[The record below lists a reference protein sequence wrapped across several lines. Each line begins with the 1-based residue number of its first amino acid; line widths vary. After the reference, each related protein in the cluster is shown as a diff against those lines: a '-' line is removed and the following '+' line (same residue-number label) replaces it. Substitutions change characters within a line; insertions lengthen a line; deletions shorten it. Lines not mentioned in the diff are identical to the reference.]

1 MKDHTMKTMIRSLFL
16 AMLLWSNGN
25 MLSAQ
30 EVPKPSDFFGF
41 EPGADRMLF
50 NYEPLIEYLQAL
62 DQASGR
68 LHLEE
73 IGTTPM
79 GKPIY
84 IAFISSEENIARLEE
99 LRSINRELALNAS
112 LTDEEQGELVE
123 KGRVFFLATLSMHST
138 EVAPSQCAP
147 LIAYDLV
154 TTDDP
159 LKLSWLDKVVYMMN
173 PCHNPDG
180 MDMVVDH
187 YNKFKGKQYE
197 GSSLPRVYHKYVGHD
212 NNRDFVALT
221 QDDTRAI
228 AAAFNTVWFPQV
240 AVEKHQMGSS
250 GVRYFVPPPHDP
262 IAENIDAGIWNWIG
276 IFGSN
281 MMKDMTR
288 DSLAG
293 VAQHYL
299 FDEYWPG
306 STETCLWKNVIG
318 FLTEAASVQ
327 TATPIYIEPGEL
339 SVWGKGLS
347 EYKKSINMPLP
358 WKGGWWRLSDI
369 VQYEIVSTMSIIKT
383 AATHDKDILKFR
395 NDLARKEVMKGRT
408 EAPYYYIMPR
418 RQHDPGE
425 LLHMVDLLME
435 HGVEVY
441 TLSEAYKAD
450 NIIFDAG
457 DIIIPLAQA
466 YRPFIKEVMED
477 QEFPLRHYTPDGEII
492 RPYDITSWSLP
503 RHNGVTSYEI
513 NTKAEE
519 EPKIERIE
527 NPFTLKTGI
536 PEAYAFMVFPST
548 WNESYKAAFML
559 AGAGIPVERTDKDV
573 RVGERT
579 IPAGS
584 FILSAEKG
592 QEKEIREILDLIPVN
607 PWFFQEEIAL
617 SASGLKVPGIALVE
631 TNTHDMDAGWTR
643 FLFDTYHIPYTV
655 LKPADFEE
663 TDLRKKFDVIV
674 FPNNRKSIL
683 MEGKYQLSS
692 GDYYP
697 SSYPP
702 EFVKGIG
709 KKGFDKLMRF
719 ADEGG
724 IIVSWGNSTELFL
737 GSLSIK
743 KDEEEREEF
752 ALPISDASKSADGL
766 YCPGS
771 WLRVDVRQ
779 GHPLSW
785 GMPAKSGVFSRGK
798 PFFTTSVP
806 QFDTD
811 RRVIVSYAKD
821 DVLLSG
827 YIEEPEK
834 LEGRTVM
841 AWLRKGR
848 GQFVLFGFNPQ
859 FRASTAATYKL
870 LFNSLLLPEITE

>member
-1 MKDHTMKTMIRSLFL
+1 
-16 AMLLWSNGN
+16 
-25 MLSAQ
+25 
-30 EVPKPSDFFGF
+30 
-41 EPGADRMLF
+41 
-50 NYEPLIEYLQAL
+50 
-62 DQASGR
+62 
-68 LHLEE
+68 
-73 IGTTPM
+73 
-79 GKPIY
+79 
-84 IAFISSEENIARLEE
+84 
-99 LRSINRELALNAS
+99 
-112 LTDEEQGELVE
+112 
-123 KGRVFFLATLSMHST
+123 
-138 EVAPSQCAP
+138 
-147 LIAYDLV
+147 
-154 TTDDP
+154 
-159 LKLSWLDKVVYMMN
+159 
-173 PCHNPDG
+173 
-180 MDMVVDH
+180 
-187 YNKFKGKQYE
+187 
-197 GSSLPRVYHKYVGHD
+197 
-212 NNRDFVALT
+212 
-221 QDDTRAI
+221 
-228 AAAFNTVWFPQV
+228 
-240 AVEKHQMGSS
+240 MGSS

-536 PEAYAFMVFPST
+536 PEAYAFMVFPSS

-683 MEGKYQLSS
+683 MEGKYQSSS

>member
-1 MKDHTMKTMIRSLFL
+1 MKTMIRSLFL

-536 PEAYAFMVFPST
+536 PEAYAFMVFPSS

-683 MEGKYQLSS
+683 MEGKYQSSS